1 MSQFWGGQTY
11 FLVLVFNIWA
21 GQLYKMG
28 NIMGLWTTSG
38 VSLSQP
44 TIRWSCWP
52 RFSFKVGF
60 PGCFGWGRG
69 VIWGQESRSGWFGL
83 ARLLHLKHRP
93 SYLSYENWI
102 LGCIINCRAFP
113 RSSLSPRC
121 VCWLCCVLQ
130 SPPLNGVGCQVATGL
145 YYHQYHFCNT
155 HTTVTRYQFSHIIL
169 IG

>member
-93 SYLSYENWI
+93 SLIPELWKLNPGLHYQLSCVSQK
-102 LGCIINCRAFP
+102 LIIIP
-113 RSSLSPRC
+113 
-121 VCWLCCVLQ
+121 VCVLAVLCITITT
-130 SPPLNGVGCQVATGL
+130 SEWSRLPSGHWFILPSIPLL
-145 YYHQYHFCNT
+145 
-155 HTTVTRYQFSHIIL
+155 
-169 IG
+169 